1 METIEE
7 YKVGYKKT
15 KLGWIPDDWK
25 LTPLGKLCFK
35 KGKYGIGASAVEYR
49 NDLPTYLRI
58 TDIDDFGNYSPK
70 NKVSL
75 SETDWQNY
83 LLKKGDILFVRT
95 GSATGKTYLYKAK
108 DGNLVYA
115 GFLIKFTPNPEKLL
129 PLYLSLFTSSSIYY
143 KWVSVMSVRSG
154 QPGINSEEYA
164 LLPIPLPRIPE
175 QQKIAT
181 ILSDW
186 DLAIENLQSL
196 IEKLKRR
203 KKGLMQQLLTG
214 KKRLPGFS
222 EEWQEQKLGALIID
236 CKKKTTEQDEY
247 EILTSSNKGL
257 LPQKEYFGKGRISDK
272 KNIGFHV
279 LPPNHITYRSRS
291 DDGKF
296 TFNLNEL
303 GYTGIISHYYPV
315 FKMKDGDNKFFVE
328 YANTNKNKFGRY
340 SVGTSQ
346 LVLSFNEIKKMKVT
360 FPSPEEQRAISNVLN
375 IAHQEI
381 AEQQNYLEQL
391 QAQKKGLM
399 QQLLTGKVRVKV

>member
-1 METIEE
+1 MEAIEK

-15 KLGWIPDDWK
+15 KLGWIPDEWK
-25 LTPLGKLCFK
+25 VISLGDIGEFK
-35 KGKYGIGASAVEYR
+35 NGINKGKEDFGFGVPFINLMDVFGKPVLKKDNWELVNANKSEIENYSLQRGDVLFIRSSVKPSGVGLTSIVKM
-49 NDLPTYLRI
+49 DLPNTV
-58 TDIDDFGNYSPK
+58 YS
-70 NKVSL
+70 
-75 SETDWQNY
+75 
-83 LLKKGDILFVRT
+83 
-95 GSATGKTYLYKAK
+95 
-108 DGNLVYA
+108 
-115 GFLIKFTPNPEKLL
+115 GFLIRYRVIKKNTLDINYSQHCFYEKGFRRRLMRRSSTSANTNINQDNLKQLL
-129 PLYLSLFTSSSIYY
+129 
-143 KWVSVMSVRSG
+143 VS
-154 QPGINSEEYA
+154 
-164 LLPIPLPRIPE
+164 LPRLPE

-186 DLAIENLQSL
+186 DLAIKNVQSL
-196 IEKLKRR
+196 IEKLKCR

-214 KKRLPGFS
+214 KKRLSGFS
-222 EEWQEQKLGALIID
+222 EEWQEQKLGVLIID

-375 IAHQEI
+375 IAH
-381 AEQQNYLEQL
+381 
-391 QAQKKGLM
+391 
-399 QQLLTGKVRVKV
+399 